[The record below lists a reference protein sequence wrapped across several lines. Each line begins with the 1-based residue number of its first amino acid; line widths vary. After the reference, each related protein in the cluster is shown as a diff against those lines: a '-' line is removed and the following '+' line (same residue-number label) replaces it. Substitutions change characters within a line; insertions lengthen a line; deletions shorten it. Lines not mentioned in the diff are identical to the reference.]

1 MPLIAT
7 SPPCGQ
13 WCVAADCG
21 RIVEGPDV
29 NRRRSQRQALNDPSR
44 PDHAHHYRMG
54 RTQLEVPAAVRAGH
68 DPCVAESQAP
78 DVLLVGWTRPD
89 LRTSPMPSRS
99 RSSPSRPG
107 PPVPTPARLR
117 PC

>member
-1 MPLIAT
+1 M
-7 SPPCGQ
+7 
-13 WCVAADCG
+13 
-21 RIVEGPDV
+21 
-29 NRRRSQRQALNDPSR
+29 
-44 PDHAHHYRMG
+44 
-54 RTQLEVPAAVRAGH
+54 PAAVRAGH

-78 DVLLVGWTRPD
+78 DVLPVGWTRPY

-117 PC
+117 SLLTAHRRLITADAIQAGILRVEHYGKMGWNNAACALRPLCGPVFQPGDQA